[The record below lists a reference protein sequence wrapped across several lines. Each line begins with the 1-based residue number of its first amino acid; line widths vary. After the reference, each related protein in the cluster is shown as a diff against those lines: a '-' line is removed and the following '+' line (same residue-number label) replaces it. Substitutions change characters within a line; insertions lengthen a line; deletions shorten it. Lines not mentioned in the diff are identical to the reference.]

1 MANIAEKPI
10 LKAYYK
16 DMFFEFLVH
25 GREEGWK
32 RDVIVLLPGFPS
44 SNKYD
49 TEMKLLFQRGFN
61 VFFPRYKG
69 TYQSKGSGKSGFLG
83 ENIVQDLKEFISE
96 LKKGKAKSLWDN
108 NLVEFSV
115 GGNIIIFGGSF
126 SGAVA
131 CGLGAVDKD
140 IRKIVLFSPVWDF
153 KKHNESGDEQD
164 LEKFIGFVKRTYK
177 NLYRIGFENISEEM
191 SKFKECSPEF
201 YLNRLAGNE
210 TGVLVLHDPEDK
222 TVSIKHTFD
231 IIKKHPW
238 IKLIK
243 HSKGHDA
250 RNSGL
255 IEERWLDIAEFL
267 KE

>member
-1 MANIAEKPI
+1 MANITEKPI
-10 LKAYYK
+10 LKAYYG
-16 DMFFEFLVH
+16 DVFFEFLVH

-32 RDVIVLLPGFPS
+32 RDAIVILPGFPS
-44 SNKYD
+44 SNKSD
-49 TEMKLLFQRGFN
+49 SEMRYLYGRGFN

-69 TYQSKGSGKSGFLG
+69 TYQSKGKFLD

-108 NLVEFSV
+108 NLIEFSV
-115 GGNIIIFGGSF
+115 GSIIILGGSF

-153 KKHNESGDEQD
+153 KRHNENNNEQD
-164 LEKFIGFVKRTYK
+164 LEKLIPFVKRAYK
-177 NLYRIGFENISEEM
+177 NLYRIGFENISKKMEE
-191 SKFKECSPEF
+191 FKECSPEF

-210 TGVLVLHDPEDK
+210 TGVLVMHDPEDK

-231 IIKKHPW
+231 IMSKHPW
-238 IKLIK
+238 IKLVK
-243 HSKGHDA
+243 HSRGHSWNYD
-250 RNSGL
+250 L
-255 IEERWLDIAEFL
+255 LEERWQEIDSLI
-267 KE
+267 KS

>member
-1 MANIAEKPI
+1 MAEKPI
-10 LKAYYK
+10 LKAYYD

-32 RDVIVLLPGFPS
+32 RDSIVLLPGFPS
-44 SNKYD
+44 SNNYD
-49 TEMKLLFQRGFN
+49 SEMRYLYSRGFN

-69 TYQSKGSGKSGFLG
+69 TYQSKGNGKSGFLG
-83 ENIVQDLKEFISE
+83 SNIVQDLKEFISE

-108 NLVEFSV
+108 TLVEFSTD
-115 GGNIIIFGGSF
+115 GKIILFGGSF

-164 LEKFIGFVKRTYK
+164 LEKFLPFIKRAYK
-177 NLYRIGFENISEEM
+177 NLYRIGFENL
-191 SKFKECSPEF
+191 SKKMGEFKECSPEF

-210 TGVLVLHDPEDK
+210 TGVLVFNDPEDK
-222 TVSIKHTFD
+222 TVSIKHTLN
-231 IIKKHPW
+231 IIKIHPW
-238 IKLIK
+238 IKSTE
-243 HSKGHDA
+243 HNKGHDG
-250 RNSGL
+250 RTSGL
-255 IEERWLDIAEFL
+255 IELRWQEIAEFL
-267 KE
+267 RE